1 MAVSQPRQ
9 GPLSVNADTYFTPA
23 YQPTTHIDSVGS
35 RGVFCS
41 ITAMDSY
48 LFSSFEE
55 LRFSDYRRGACPPQE
70 ADVTFFGMDLV
81 PEQPD
86 VFGISV
92 LREQLLLDILRAS
105 LTCGDLRD
113 TVFYLYSRKSSEFVQ
128 SPRPVFAISRMLVA
142 VVPYFK
148 TLLSGNFV
156 EANITSNDNSSF
168 GHSLDDKLSFEEYGY
183 EYDSDLDETE
193 EDWSGDDYQHNRDCG
208 GIQECEIGLESI
220 QSSLKASVDGFGTL
234 VSTTPCRPGTFLR
247 KVYVKDVAFRTW
259 KALIFHIYTG
269 RISFGPLR
277 SQPSTGTSLRSGS
290 ADHTPLC
297 SPKSMYRVADKY
309 DLKGLK
315 ALARANIQSKI
326 TAQNVVPEVFST
338 FASRY
343 PDIRNCLV
351 KFYVTHRDHPDVITA
366 MPAWIAKVVRGE
378 LPHAEEALNGIFRAL
393 TQKPRTGRGDLP
405 LSAV

>member
-1 MAVSQPRQ
+1 
-9 GPLSVNADTYFTPA
+9 
-23 YQPTTHIDSVGS
+23 
-35 RGVFCS
+35 
-41 ITAMDSY
+41 MDSY
-48 LFSSFEE
+48 LYSSFEE
-55 LRFSDYRRGACPPQE
+55 SRFSDYRRGACPSQE
-70 ADVTFFGMDLV
+70 ADVTFFGMDIV
-81 PEQPD
+81 PEQAD
-86 VFGISV
+86 VFGTSV

-105 LTCGDLRD
+105 LTSGDLRD

-128 SPRPVFAISRMLVA
+128 SPRPVFAISGMLVA

-168 GHSLDDKLSFEEYGY
+168 GHSLDDKLSLEEYGY
-183 EYDSDLDETE
+183 ECDSDLDDIE
-193 EDWSGDDYQHNRDCG
+193 EDWNGDDYQHSQDCG
-208 GIQECEIGLESI
+208 DIRKCEIGLESI
-220 QSSLKASVDGFGTL
+220 QSSLKASADGFGTS
-234 VSTTPCRPGTFLR
+234 VSTAPCKLGTSLR

-277 SQPSTGTSLRSGS
+277 SQASTGASLRSGL
-290 ADHTPLC
+290 ADHSPLC

-309 DLKGLK
+309 DLRGLK

-326 TAQNVVPEVFST
+326 TAQNVVPELFSS

-343 PDIRNCLV
+343 PDIRNYLV
-351 KFYVTHRDHPDVITA
+351 KFYVTHHDHPDVITA
-366 MPAWIAKVVRGE
+366 VPVWIAKVVRGE

-393 TQKPRTGRGDLP
+393 AQKPRTGRGDSP